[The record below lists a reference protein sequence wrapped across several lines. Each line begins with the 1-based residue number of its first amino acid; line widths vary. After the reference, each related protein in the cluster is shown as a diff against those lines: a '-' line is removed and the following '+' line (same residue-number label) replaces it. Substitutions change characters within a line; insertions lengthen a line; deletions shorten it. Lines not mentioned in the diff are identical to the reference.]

1 MAAEAELSV
10 RPTAAEILQRVLSD
24 AESEVGRPTSAL
36 AFSGLA
42 AGLTM
47 GFTGL
52 GVAASFHAF
61 GHGPWQD
68 YAAYLIYPIG
78 FVAVIVGRAQ
88 LYTENTLYPVA
99 LVLDRRAYLRR
110 TLLLW
115 TVVFWSN
122 IAGVLVFAALV
133 TKTHALPH
141 GVQDELAALGV
152 QAVSHTFAYAF
163 WSGIVGGWL
172 IALVAWLVEGTDG
185 GVSMIVVIWILT
197 FVVGVAGLA
206 HCIASSAEIVSAV
219 LAGRAALGDYAVWLT
234 GATIGNTVGGVV
246 IVALLNY
253 GQVMAG
259 GKEAAE

>member
-1 MAAEAELSV
+1 MAEAELSV
-10 RPTAAEILQRVLSD
+10 RPTAAEILERVLSD
-24 AESEVGRPTSAL
+24 AESEVGRPASAL
-36 AFSGLA
+36 ALSGLA

-61 GHGPWQD
+61 GHGPWQHF
-68 YAAYLIYPIG
+68 AAYLIYPIG

-99 LVLDRRAYLRR
+99 LVLDRRKHLVQ
-110 TLLLW
+110 TLVLW
-115 TVVFWSN
+115 TIVFWSN
-122 IAGVLVFAALV
+122 IVGVVVFSALV

-141 GVQDELAALGV
+141 GVQDELSALGSH
-152 QAVSHTFAYAF
+152 AVDVTFAYAF
-163 WSGIVGGWL
+163 FSGIVGGWL

-185 GVSMIVVIWILT
+185 GVSMIVVIWLLT
-197 FVVGVAGLA
+197 FLVGVAGLA

-219 LAGRAALGDYAVWLT
+219 MAGRAGLGEYARWLT
-234 GATIGNTVGGVV
+234 GATLGNTVGGVV
-246 IVALLNY
+246 LVALLNY

-259 GKEAAE
+259 GKSGE